1 MCGINKTYKGKVH
14 TNAKS
19 FDSFTE
25 SPACFLL
32 GSLLVC
38 LRMCTSCLYIM
49 CMYTYTCAGACEGP
63 ELIPGVLLGYLLPTV
78 FVERGFLLWELTNPS
93 HLLWRCLVS
102 APRHGNVGAA
112 IPAWLMSPGDSDSS
126 SRVCGQLFTRW
137 VVPSPFRG
145 SLFLL
150 PCLAFVLCS
159 NFCWT
164 VDLNVFS

>member
-14 TNAKS
+14 TDAKS

-63 ELIPGVLLGYLLPTV
+63 ELISGVLLGYLLPTV
-78 FVERGFLLWELTNPS
+78 FIERGFLLWELTNPS
-93 HLLWRCLVS
+93 WSIWPFALEIPCLCTPSWECGSCHPCLALWVPEIQTTVLACV
-102 APRHGNVGAA
+102 V
-112 IPAWLMSPGDSDSS
+112 SS
-126 SRVCGQLFTRW
+126 SPAESSPALSE
-137 VVPSPFRG
+137 VPI

-159 NFCWT
+159 NFC
-164 VDLNVFS
+164 